1 MKTVIKFWLKY
12 DRTTKKITASSI
24 PSLVGTPAKEAINSP
39 EVAKIFD
46 DAVGSSHKKV
56 LMFFDITKSTK
67 CTFRSATGKG
77 VYTFSTSANGDDCY
91 FEIRLESEGD
101 IKYRTPSLIV
111 AIAAF
116 VMIVVAG
123 LSTIVALRASMLTR
137 KREEAATTVKMVSEQ
152 IDTSLSD
159 DFESWRSELRL
170 IGSMF
175 DGYETVDGNETT
187 VDSILDDT
195 RGTLPF
201 SDIALLL
208 KSGELYFSQSRKF
221 NIIQEK
227 IAQQLIVDQLPSQ
240 IDTIKING
248 EEKIIIAVQ
257 KAKKTRNTEQRS
269 VTAVCAII
277 DPPLMRKLL
286 SVDIFDG
293 KSVQTIIQQEGY
305 KVAAS
310 DNTDPANR
318 YNFFDILRASA
329 SEEKFN
335 KVETDFANGN
345 SDMISLTY
353 KGDSHFIYY
362 SALHAGNQEN
372 PHANTWHL
380 VIYVP
385 ENAVFK
391 TVNEVFNEI
400 LTVMLVYFVLIVVST
415 GAVAS
420 LILHQQGEN
429 ARLQNQALIN
439 AMLEESVDKALEV
452 SDAKTKFFANM
463 SHDIRTPINGIIGMT
478 AIAMQNTENA
488 AVVTDCLKKI
498 DGTSAHLLNL
508 INDVLDMTRI
518 ESKKITIVN
527 EPINI
532 RQLADK
538 CYSIVSGQLVGRDID
553 FRLEENDIVNADV
566 LGDGLHIRQ
575 VLINILGNAIKF
587 TPDGGKVLFQ
597 VKETSSDKPD
607 ISNYVFTVSDTGC
620 GIKEELLNKIFDPF
634 VQEHN
639 NSRSNYNGTGLGLAI
654 AKQLANLMGG
664 DIEVQSQQNKGS
676 VFTVTIPMTVDKD
689 FVSTDEDCL
698 QYNEVSPVGKRVLLV
713 EDNQLNCEIADAL
726 LKQNG
731 MLVETASNGQEAV
744 EMFQAHKEHYYD
756 LILMDVMMPVMDGI
770 TATKIIRASDNPFA
784 TTIPIVAITA
794 NAFEED
800 IRLTREAGMNAHL
813 SKPIRI
819 DDVLRVIGRIL
830 YEAEHGQLSGGG
842 VVANTDDD
850 QTTSSATATETCQ
863 H

>member
-91 FEIRLESEGD
+91 FEIRLGSEGY
-101 IKYRTPSLIV
+101 ITYRTPSLIV
-111 AIAAF
+111 AIVAF

-123 LSTIVALRASMLTR
+123 LSTIVALRASILTR

-195 RGTLPF
+195 GDTLPF

-208 KSGELYFSQSRKF
+208 KSGELYFSKSRTF
-221 NIIQEK
+221 NILQEK

-240 IDTIKING
+240 IDTIKIDG

-257 KAKKTRNTEQRS
+257 KAKKTRNAEQRS

-293 KSVQTIIQQEGY
+293 KSAQTVIQQEGY

-329 SEEKFN
+329 SEENFK

-353 KGDSHFIYY
+353 KGDNYFIYY

-391 TVNEVFNEI
+391 TVNEMFNEI
-400 LTVMLVYFVLIVVST
+400 LTIMLIYFVLIVVST

-463 SHDIRTPINGIIGMT
+463 SHDIRTPS
-478 AIAMQNTENA
+478 TE
-488 AVVTDCLKKI
+488 
-498 DGTSAHLLNL
+498 
-508 INDVLDMTRI
+508 
-518 ESKKITIVN
+518 
-527 EPINI
+527 
-532 RQLADK
+532 
-538 CYSIVSGQLVGRDID
+538 
-553 FRLEENDIVNADV
+553 
-566 LGDGLHIRQ
+566 
-575 VLINILGNAIKF
+575 
-587 TPDGGKVLFQ
+587 
-597 VKETSSDKPD
+597 
-607 ISNYVFTVSDTGC
+607 
-620 GIKEELLNKIFDPF
+620 
-634 VQEHN
+634 
-639 NSRSNYNGTGLGLAI
+639 
-654 AKQLANLMGG
+654 
-664 DIEVQSQQNKGS
+664 
-676 VFTVTIPMTVDKD
+676 
-689 FVSTDEDCL
+689 
-698 QYNEVSPVGKRVLLV
+698 
-713 EDNQLNCEIADAL
+713 
-726 LKQNG
+726 
-731 MLVETASNGQEAV
+731 
-744 EMFQAHKEHYYD
+744 
-756 LILMDVMMPVMDGI
+756 
-770 TATKIIRASDNPFA
+770 
-784 TTIPIVAITA
+784 
-794 NAFEED
+794 
-800 IRLTREAGMNAHL
+800 
-813 SKPIRI
+813 
-819 DDVLRVIGRIL
+819 
-830 YEAEHGQLSGGG
+830 
-842 VVANTDDD
+842 
-850 QTTSSATATETCQ
+850 
-863 H
+863 